1 MDEQTKT
8 PVSVTVLG
16 LGCAGVKI
24 LSSLRGMPEAAHL
37 QLLVLDTD
45 RYSLE
50 ASPLLAEDKILADEQ
65 WCHGQGCGGD
75 FLKGERAMVRER
87 ADLEKRLAG
96 AGMLIVVGGLGGGTA
111 SGGVSALA
119 GIGARLKI
127 PTIFVVTMPFS
138 LEGHTKR
145 RIGEE
150 TLTNILPVADAV
162 VTLPNDL
169 LFSVLPAETS
179 ATEAFLLADR
189 EIARAILGLSEL
201 VRVGNLIPS
210 DIGDLRT
217 ILKGRKGYCGIGI
230 GAASYS
236 EIADGSVQS
245 VGDLALARLLESPL
259 SGGLAKL
266 RESDVVICSLLG
278 GGTMTLADMKQTI
291 ENFQNSLGESVE
303 VIAGV
308 NSDPRYGDLIQL
320 TAIAVKYDERPES
333 GVMTVAS
340 AQDAAANETESL
352 KRKVRSR
359 RNEKRTGVS
368 TVNTGENDL
377 MQPDLALEPRS
388 RGVFMNTTQTLINN
402 EDLDEP
408 TFQRRMVV
416 IDKGRP

>member
-1 MDEQTKT
+1 M
-8 PVSVTVLG
+8 
-16 LGCAGVKI
+16 
-24 LSSLRGMPEAAHL
+24 EA
-37 QLLVLDTD
+37 
-45 RYSLE
+45 
-50 ASPLLAEDKILADEQ
+50 
-65 WCHGQGCGGD
+65 
-75 FLKGERAMVRER
+75 
-87 ADLEKRLAG
+87 
-96 AGMLIVVGGLGGGTA
+96 
-111 SGGVSALA
+111 
-119 GIGARLKI
+119 
-127 PTIFVVTMPFS
+127 
-138 LEGHTKR
+138 
-145 RIGEE
+145 
-150 TLTNILPVADAV
+150 
-162 VTLPNDL
+162 
-169 LFSVLPAETS
+169 
-179 ATEAFLLADR
+179 
-189 EIARAILGLSEL
+189 
-201 VRVGNLIPS
+201 
-210 DIGDLRT
+210 
-217 ILKGRKGYCGIGI
+217 
-230 GAASYS
+230 
-236 EIADGSVQS
+236 
-245 VGDLALARLLESPL
+245 PL

-340 AQDAAANETESL
+340 AQDVTAKETESL
-352 KRKVRSR
+352 KRKVRFR

-388 RGVFMNTTQTLINN
+388 RGIFMNTTQTLINN